1 MSSLIHQL
9 NLFFEVL
16 PERLHRWRMVGVA
29 VVRDPYVLSGGWDSA
44 IRFHLG

>member
-16 PERLHRWRMVGVA
+16 PEAASLAMVGVA